1 MNQSAM
7 HKALPAIVF
16 VLLAMRVSAQLQA
29 AEGQQNLLDIYQ
41 LALTSDPTLASA
53 HSANT
58 AAQEKVV
65 QGKAL
70 LLPNI
75 SLNGNA
81 SRSYTDI
88 QYRGGASF
96 FGNGGPE
103 TFNTLGYSLNVS
115 QPLFRKQNSVQ
126 YEQSKIQVA
135 QADKQLQAV
144 QQDLILRVAQ
154 VYFDVLLAQDKID
167 LINAQKA
174 AISKQLEQ
182 AKVNFEV
189 GSATITDVD
198 EAQARYDLTLAQEIA
213 AINDLEVKKRT
224 IQSVVGQLPQR
235 LATARADLKAGI
247 PEPRE
252 MEKWVEMAEQNN
264 LALIIQQR
272 AYDIA
277 SQEVERANAG
287 HLPTLDAVGSYA
299 DSRANGGINGFG
311 ANTQNTT
318 IGLQLGIPLYQGGA
332 ISSKAREAVANKQK
346 AQDDVEIA
354 RRQADL
360 DARQAFLN
368 VSSAVAQVQAYEQAL
383 KSSQSQLDSTTLG
396 YEVGVRTSVD
406 VLNAQQQFYSAK
418 RDLLQSRYSYLLS
431 LLKLKS
437 VAGILTEADLGDINK
452 LLVSS

>member
-1 MNQSAM
+1 MQ
-7 HKALPAIVF
+7 KALPAIVF
-16 VLLAMRVSAQLQA
+16 VLLAIGVSA
-29 AEGQQNLLDIYQ
+29 AETQQNLLDIYR

-58 AAQEKVV
+58 ATQEKVV

-70 LLPNI
+70 LLPSV
-75 SLNGNA
+75 SLNASG

-96 FGNGGPE
+96 FSAGAE
-103 TFNTLGYSLNVS
+103 TFNTIGYSLNVS

-126 YEQSKIQVA
+126 YEQSKIQVT
-135 QADKQLQAV
+135 QADKQLQAA

-198 EAQARYDLTLAQEIA
+198 ESQARYDLTLAQEIA

-224 IQSVVGQLPQR
+224 IQSIIGQLPQR
-235 LATARADLKAGI
+235 LATARADLKASI
-247 PEPRE
+247 PEPGE

-272 AYDIA
+272 TYDLA

-299 DSRANGGINGFG
+299 DSRANGGMNGFG

-318 IGLQLGIPLYQGGA
+318 IGLQLEIPLYQGGA

-383 KSSQSQLDSTTLG
+383 KSSQSQLDSTSLG

-418 RDLLQSRYSYLLS
+418 RDLLQSRYGYLLS
-431 LLKLKS
+431 ILKLKS
-437 VAGILTEADLGDINK
+437 VAGILTEADLGDINR

>member
-1 MNQSAM
+1 M

-16 VLLAMRVSAQLQA
+16 ILLAMRISVQLQA
-29 AEGQQNLLDIYQ
+29 AETQQNLLDIYQ

-58 AAQEKVV
+58 ATQEKVV

-88 QYRGGASF
+88 QYRGGASIF
-96 FGNGGPE
+96 SNGGPE
-103 TFNTLGYSLNVS
+103 TFDTLGYSLNVS

-224 IQSVVGQLPQR
+224 IQSIIGQLPQR

-318 IGLQLGIPLYQGGA
+318 IGLQLEIPLYQGGA